1 MPDTRIHDP
10 ATGFRFQVQAQPA
23 TGAVSG
29 GFSKVSG
36 LRDETEVIEY
46 REGTDP
52 FFKTKHVGLRT
63 FPDLV
68 MERGMMIDATAL
80 VDWRQRTVRCQE
92 PFWATIKVTV
102 YNCDS
107 EPARTAEF
115 ARAWPKALQLS
126 DLDAG
131 ASEVNIESVEFVH
144 EGKTFDTLFSR
155 GGLADLRP
163 SRGDNVIGGG

>member
-10 ATGFRFQVQAQPA
+10 ATGFRFQVQAKPQVGPVA
-23 TGAVSG
+23 G

-52 FFKTKHVGLRT
+52 FIKTKHVGLRT

-68 MERGMMIDATAL
+68 MERGMMIDALAL
-80 VDWRQRTVRCQE
+80 VDWRKAAIQCKGNYWAKITVS
-92 PFWATIKVTV
+92 V
-102 YNCDS
+102 YNCDG
-107 EPARTAEF
+107 EPARQAEF
-115 ARAWPKALQLS
+115 ARAWPKALQMG

-131 ASEVNIESVEFVH
+131 ASEVNIETVEFVH

-155 GGLADLRP
+155 GGLTGIKP
-163 SRGDNVIGGG
+163 TRGDTAISG